1 MASITT
7 STFDPLRRFVNVR
20 LQQGVPIVDSDW
32 NELDD
37 VRKFELRAFLKWFV
51 GDGVPAGNDGFRVI
65 PAGTDNDVIIQA
77 GAPTPANG
85 TDHQAIALGHVGRAL
100 VDGLDVMIEQ
110 DQKFSGQELVRGNPG
125 ADAKAGQL
133 GVPVIEPL
141 MTPATDGPVLVY
153 LDVWERL
160 VTPDAQ
166 PSLVLTGLGV
176 ESCARVRR
184 EWVIRSRAHPDV
196 PAPADP
202 DYLPGHAY
210 LPLAVLNRRK
220 AAAAVT
226 ADDIVDRRERGLL
239 LPPSSLLADTLG
251 VDPESYRRGEGRP
264 PISLREAVN
273 ALLSGELPSTP
284 ELPVSPA
291 PGLDVARRAFVLS
304 GGSLVAVWQ
313 SPRVSN
319 TDQIVTSRLDLADV
333 RAGFSAAQ
341 VITSGTTH
349 QAPSAVAVPGGDVVV
364 AYQTGAIGD
373 PTTNIVMRRAA
384 FSGLAAAPEVPVF
397 NAAGAADERPYAVAV
412 DNLVVFFCYT
422 RSTSAWV
429 YRRYRHADGTFLDTV
444 PQTLIAAAAPTVEPH
459 MAASPGGRSVWVTF
473 VDNGTARVLS
483 FQPADGGIDS
493 QTQFP
498 PADAAHP
505 AVNPFVL
512 PRGPDDATLF
522 WQEPDSPGFG
532 LGLRF
537 ADCTANV
544 WGNKSLVPGSGDI
557 DAGAA
562 LDGDGRTWL
571 FANQT
576 MGGNVTG
583 IFLRTRNPTSGD
595 WSESRRVVSGTSA
608 DRFAYPVFVA
618 GQGIWL
624 LWMSNRLGGAN
635 LFDLFAKRIVTA
647 L

>member
-1 MASITT
+1 MASITA

-51 GDGVPAGNDGFRVI
+51 GDGVPAGNDGFRVV

-77 GAPTPANG
+77 GAPAPASG
-85 TDHQAIALGHVGRAL
+85 TDHQTIALRHVGRAL
-100 VDGLDVMIEQ
+100 VDGLDVIIDQ
-110 DQKFSGQELVRGNPG
+110 DLTFSGQDLLKGKPG
-125 ADAKAGQL
+125 SDAKASQL

-141 MTPATDGPVLVY
+141 TTPAADGSVLIY
-153 LDVWERL
+153 LDVWEYL
-160 VTPDAQ
+160 ITPDAQ

-184 EWVIRSRAHPDV
+184 EWVIRSRALPAV

-202 DYLPGHAY
+202 DYKPGHAY

-220 AAAAVT
+220 NVAAVT
-226 ADDIVDRRERGLL
+226 ATDIIDRRERSLL

-284 ELPVSPA
+284 ELAVSPA
-291 PGLDVARRAFVLS
+291 TGVDVARRAFVLS

-313 SPRVSN
+313 SPRVNS
-319 TDQIVTSRLDLADV
+319 TAQIVAARLDVADV
-333 RAGFSAAQ
+333 HAGFSSAQ

-349 QAPSAVAVPGGDVVV
+349 QAPSTVAVPGGDVVV
-364 AYQTGAIGD
+364 TYQTGALGA
-373 PTTNIVMRRAA
+373 TTTDVVMRRSA
-384 FSGLAAAPEVPVF
+384 FSGLTAAPEVPVF
-397 NAAGAADERPYAVAV
+397 NTVGTADERPYAVVV

-422 RSTSAWV
+422 RSTGAWV
-429 YRRYRHADGTFLDTV
+429 YRRYRYTDGTFLDAI
-444 PQTLIAAAAPTVEPH
+444 PQNLFNAAAPTVEPH

-473 VDNGTARVLS
+473 VDNGTVRVLS
-483 FQPADGGIDS
+483 FQAVDGGIDS
-493 QTQFP
+493 QKAFP
-498 PADAAHP
+498 LPDPQHATG
-505 AVNPFVL
+505 NPFVL
-512 PRGPDDATLF
+512 PRGPDEATLF
-522 WQEPDSPGFG
+522 WQEPGTADSAAGIYS
-532 LGLRF
+532 
-537 ADCTANV
+537 AECTANT
-544 WGNKSLVPGSGDI
+544 WGDKSPVPGQGDS
-557 DAGAA
+557 DASAT

-571 FANQT
+571 FANAT
-576 MGGNVTG
+576 VAGNVTD
-583 IFLRTRNPTSGD
+583 IFLRTRNPITGE
-595 WSESRRVVSGTSA
+595 WSESRRVVSGRGA
-608 DRFAYPVFVA
+608 DQFAYPVFVS

-624 LWMSNRLGGAN
+624 LWMSNRGGD
-635 LFDLFAKRIVTA
+635 FDLFAKRIVTA